1 LLIECIYSHLME
13 GDILKAFISRYF
25 SSSSTLFPLGELN
38 LTWTIGTTA
47 DGSNAETLPIGVP
60 RNGVYDAVEIRLS
73 EEYLNT
79 SSSILIA
86 QTMLHEALHA
96 KLIAEVYDEK
106 QTTDFF
112 VLYAYYRKF
121 PTGSLDEEQELQ
133 MLNDYTDELALAL
146 QQYDQS
152 QGVNNTVDFYS
163 EALNYYFSSL
173 LKLPIYYDGEN
184 EYGELLNSAKNC
196 N

>member
-1 LLIECIYSHLME
+1 ME

-47 DGSNAETLPIGVP
+47 DGSNAETLPIGVS

-112 VLYAYYRKF
+112 VLYAYYREF
-121 PTGSLDEEQELQ
+121 PTGSLDEEQEMQ

-173 LKLPIYYDGEN
+173 LNIPTYSSGGDEYKKLFD
-184 EYGELLNSAKNC
+184 SSTNC